1 MMLMGQ
7 RHFSWIFQIWVI
19 NLLLMIL
26 IAGGLHWYFYIIKGQ
41 DKRLKFDKRDQGKG
55 KLWDFSNQVHD
66 NMFWSLTSGIGQLT
80 IFQSITMWLLAN
92 NYSPV
97 NSFSSNPFWFLAFF
111 LLIILF
117 FIIGLLI
124 KVLERQIS
132 EEEVVSPP
140 INLILYFAISFL
152 KNLTICCVIL

>member
-1 MMLMGQ
+1 MIWYFFYPSLEQ
-7 RHFSWIFQIWVI
+7 TKIIEFSWIFQIWVI

-111 LLIILF
+111 YLYQFGQLFTFIGFIDFYIFLF
-117 FIIGLLI
+117 FIKDITLFI
-124 KVLERQIS
+124 IEM
-132 EEEVVSPP
+132 
-140 INLILYFAISFL
+140 
-152 KNLTICCVIL
+152 